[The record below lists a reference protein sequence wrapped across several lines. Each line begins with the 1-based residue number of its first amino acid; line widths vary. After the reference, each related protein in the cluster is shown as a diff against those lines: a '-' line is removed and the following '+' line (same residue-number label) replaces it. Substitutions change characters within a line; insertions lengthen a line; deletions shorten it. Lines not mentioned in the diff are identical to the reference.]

1 MSIGKLILHNQISI
15 LSHFKVEIM
24 CYNNLVV
31 ISPKHQ
37 LETSAG
43 GSPHRQYKARPHYTR
58 EQLVN
63 MSSKLK
69 TCKYSILPFL
79 AIETIRKLKINKRPS
94 KLGSRFNNYTS
105 KVNTKNLVHIHLGQD
120 QTKTSNIRVGTVNT
134 RSIKNKS
141 DLIMEASKLENLDFL
156 VISET
161 WLKEQDAHWVATSSL
176 ATAEYR
182 IQTINRQGKQGGGV
196 ALLHKN
202 RYQVTRDHNAP
213 QLDLVE
219 YGIWSTRVRNKIL
232 TIAGLYHPPLGNTRN
247 TPARFLDQVSQLV
260 QYLFINHKNLVLL
273 GDFNVH
279 VNKLDN
285 QDTQAYIDTME
296 ALGLVQHIDQPTHQL
311 GNTLDLIYTESLE
324 PIPVSHG
331 FTSNFIS
338 DHCLVGI
345 ELEIRKHQVRIES
358 SKTRNYKNFNTSSFE
373 TSFNDSTILEQDNFE
388 QAVKALE
395 KELTR
400 TLDELA
406 PMQDRRKKKIS
417 SRPWYN
423 STLREQKRIVRN
435 RERIY
440 NRDRQLHQWK
450 AFTRERNRYTRMLE
464 FHKRHYLVTKVEEAT
479 TDSRQLFQLV
489 GSLLGCKQ
497 ENPLPEATSDSILAE
512 EFASFFH
519 EKIDNIRS
527 RFINIAPYNPAEKC
541 DMQLLTKFT
550 PISSTQLGKTI
561 TRMSSKTCALDI
573 IPSARLKEVL
583 GPILPSLTHIVNK
596 SIAKGEFYTNWKEAL
611 VKPLVKN
618 RLLGSALS
626 NYRPVSNLQFI
637 SKIVEKV
644 TLDQFTQH
652 CNTNRL
658 LPDYQSAY
666 RQHHSCETSLVKLV
680 NDILWAM
687 EKQLITVVVIL
698 DLSAAFDTVDHDLLL
713 EVLESRFGVVGT
725 ASKWY
730 TSYLKPRSF
739 RVSIRNSTSQARQLD
754 YSVPQGSIQGAYL
767 FIAYASTLDLIVQ
780 PSGLELNGFADDHSI
795 RTTFRPSKLDHR
807 EENDTI
813 ANIEATMLTVK
824 TWMDQVR
831 LKLNEAKTEFMY
843 FGWPSQLGKCST
855 STIDINGQNIA
866 RSEVTKYL
874 GAHLDS
880 ALNFKKHIKTKCKA
894 AMFNLQRI
902 RAARKYLTIS
912 ASNKLMVSL
921 VISHLDY
928 ANGLLGGLPKSTIDQ
943 LQRVQNIAA
952 KIVLGKGRYDSST
965 GCLGE
970 LHWLP
975 IQYRIDFKIIT
986 LVYKSLHG
994 LAPQYLTNLLTRK
1007 VQHREGLRSND
1018 RTSQL
1023 EIPHTTRKTFAARA
1037 FSVLGPELW
1046 NRLPPNIQHI
1056 QSYITFKKTLK
1067 TYLYSKVFNGI
1078 VGLAN

>member
-1 MSIGKLILHNQISI
+1 MSIGKLILHNRLSI
-15 LSHFKVEIM
+15 LSQFRVEIM

-31 ISPKHQ
+31 ISPTHQ
-37 LETSAG
+37 LGTSAG
-43 GSPHRQYKARPHYTR
+43 GSPHRQYMAEPHYTR
-58 EQLVN
+58 EQLIN

-69 TCKYSILPFL
+69 SCKYSILPFS

-94 KLGSRFNNYTS
+94 KLGSRLNNYTS
-105 KVNTKNLVHIHLGQD
+105 KVNTRNLVQIHLGVNQI
-120 QTKTSNIRVGTVNT
+120 KTSNVRVGTVNT
-134 RSIKNKS
+134 RSVKNKS
-141 DLIMEASKLENLDFL
+141 DLVIETSKLENLDFL

-161 WLKEQDAHWVATSSL
+161 WLKEEDEHWVATSSL
-176 ATAEYR
+176 GTDEYR

-196 ALLHKN
+196 VLLHKN

-213 QLDLVE
+213 QLDLLE

-247 TPARFLDQVSQLV
+247 TPARFLDQVSELI
-260 QYLFINHKNLVLL
+260 QYLFTNHKNLVLL
-273 GDFNVH
+273 GDFNVYI
-279 VNKLDN
+279 NRLDN

-296 ALGLVQHIDQPTHQL
+296 ALGLVQHINQPTHQL

-324 PIPVSHG
+324 HIPVSHA
-331 FTSNFIS
+331 FTSNYIS

-345 ELEIRKHQVRIES
+345 ELEMRKQQVRIES
-358 SKTRNYKNFNTSSFE
+358 SKTRNYKNFSTSSFD
-373 TSFNDSTILEQDNFE
+373 TSFNDSTILDQDNFE
-388 QAVKALE
+388 LAVKALE
-395 KELTR
+395 IELTR

-406 PMQDRRKKKIS
+406 PLQDRRKKKIP

-423 STLREQKRIVRN
+423 STLRQQKRIVRT
-435 RERIY
+435 REHTY

-464 FHKRHYLVTKVEEAT
+464 FKKRHYLVTKVEEAT

-489 GSLLGCKQ
+489 GSLLGCKE

-519 EKIDNIRS
+519 DKIDNIRS
-527 RFINIAPYNPAEKC
+527 RFSTTAPYKPEEKC
-541 DMQLLTKFT
+541 DVPLLNKFT
-550 PISSTQLGKTI
+550 PISAIQLEKTI

-573 IPSARLKEVL
+573 MPTARLKEVL
-583 GPILPSLTHIVNK
+583 RTILPSLTHIVNK
-596 SIAKGEFYTNWKEAL
+596 SLAQGEFYTNWKEAL

-618 RLLGSALS
+618 RKLGKTLT

-652 CNTNRL
+652 CNRNSL
-658 LPDYQSAY
+658 LPNYQSAY
-666 RQHHSCETSLVKLV
+666 RQHRSCETSLVKLV

-687 EKQLITVVVIL
+687 EKQLVTVVVIL

-713 EVLESRFGVVGT
+713 EVLESRFGIVGT
-725 ASKWY
+725 ARKWY

-739 RVSIRNSTSQARQLD
+739 KVSIRGSTSQPRQLD
-754 YSVPQGSIQGAYL
+754 YSVPQGSIQGAFL
-767 FIAYASTLDLIVQ
+767 FIAYASTLDLVVW

-807 EENDTI
+807 EEHATI
-813 ANIEATMLTVK
+813 DKIEATMLKVK
-824 TWMDQVR
+824 SWMDQVR

-843 FGWPSQLGKCST
+843 FGWPSQLGKCAV
-855 STIDINGQNIA
+855 STIDINVENIA

-880 ALNFKKHIKTKCKA
+880 TLNFKKHIKTKCKA

-902 RAARKYLTIS
+902 RAARKYLTRP
-912 ASNKLMVSL
+912 ACNKLMVSL

-952 KIVLGKGRYDSST
+952 KIVLGKGKYDSST
-965 GCLGE
+965 RCLGE

-975 IQYRIDFKIIT
+975 IQHRIEFKIIT
-986 LVYKSLHG
+986 LVYKALHG

-1007 VQHREGLRSND
+1007 IQHREGLCSND
-1018 RTSQL
+1018 KTSQL

-1046 NRLPPNIQHI
+1046 NQLPSDIQRI
-1056 QSYITFKKTLK
+1056 NSYTIFKKK
-1067 TYLYSKVFNGI
+1067 P
-1078 VGLAN
+1078 